1 MAKRLRAISK
11 VKIPFTFTFTSQ
23 YICIKNDGNL
33 KNRGVD
39 AYKINN
45 DNHKIISMITIHLT
59 HNHFLFVTALYDDG
73 ALVRRAASEAAMALS
88 PSMVE
93 MPRASSWLRLA
104 RFPDIIL
111 R

>member
-1 MAKRLRAISK
+1 
-11 VKIPFTFTFTSQ
+11 
-23 YICIKNDGNL
+23 
-33 KNRGVD
+33 
-39 AYKINN
+39 
-45 DNHKIISMITIHLT
+45 MITIHLT

-88 PSMVE
+88 SFIVE